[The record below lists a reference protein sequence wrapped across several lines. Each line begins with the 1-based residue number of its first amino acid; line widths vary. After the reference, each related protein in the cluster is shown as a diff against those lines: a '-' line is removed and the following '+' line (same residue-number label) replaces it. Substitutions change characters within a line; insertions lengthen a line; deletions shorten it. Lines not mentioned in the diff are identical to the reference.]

1 MNLLID
7 LFQPGPLRTWDI
19 DGGILLPPLYDF
31 GPGASSLFRE
41 SGRRTRRGAV
51 RHEGPSKPSVF
62 LDPSSVA
69 EFLGVSRRWVMEHTR
84 TGDLPALR
92 FGKVF
97 RYKMSAIE
105 AWLEGQHAKR

>member
-1 MNLLID
+1 MQTID
-7 LFQPGPLRTWDI
+7 LKMSTV
-19 DGGILLPPLYDF
+19 LYDAF
-31 GPGASSLFRE
+31 FNPRVSSPDYAALVARL
-41 SGRRTRRGAV
+41 GTRIRRHIRRTAV
-51 RHEGPSKPSVF
+51 RHGRPPKSSSF
-62 LDPSSVA
+62 LDASSVA

-84 TGDLPALR
+84 TGNLPALR

>member
-1 MNLLID
+1 MQIID
-7 LFQPGPLRTWDI
+7 LEMTKDLSDALFNPR
-19 DGGILLPPLYDF
+19 
-31 GPGASSLFRE
+31 ASSLLRGLGRE
-41 SGRRTRRGAV
+41 RTARRYGA
-51 RHEGPSKPSVF
+51 PSKSSSFV
-62 LDPSSVA
+62 DASSVA

-84 TGDLPALR
+84 SGDLPALR

>member
-1 MNLLID
+1 MHAQTYKITPAVVAAL
-7 LFQPGPLRTWDI
+7 
-19 DGGILLPPLYDF
+19 
-31 GPGASSLFRE
+31 
-41 SGRRTRRGAV
+41 SGRGVSSRS
-51 RHEGPSKPSVF
+51 SKF

>member
-1 MNLLID
+1 MQIID
-7 LFQPGPLRTWDI
+7 LEMTKDLSDALFNPR
-19 DGGILLPPLYDF
+19 
-31 GPGASSLFRE
+31 ASSLLRGL
-41 SGRRTRRGAV
+41 GRGRTVRRYGAPAKSSSFV
-51 RHEGPSKPSVF
+51 
-62 LDPSSVA
+62 DASSVA

-84 TGDLPALR
+84 SGDLPALR

>member
-1 MNLLID
+1 MQTID
-7 LFQPGPLRTWDI
+7 LEISKELSDALFNPQE
-19 DGGILLPPLYDF
+19 
-31 GPGASSLFRE
+31 SSLLRGI
-41 SGRRTRRGAV
+41 GRRTGRRQRRPPKSSA
-51 RHEGPSKPSVF
+51 F
-62 LDPSSVA
+62 LDAASVA

>member
-1 MNLLID
+1 MQIID
-7 LFQPGPLRTWDI
+7 LEMTKELSDALF
-19 DGGILLPPLYDF
+19 LPQE
-31 GPGASSLFRE
+31 SSLLRGI
-41 SGRRTRRGAV
+41 GRRKTRRE
-51 RHEGPSKPSVF
+51 RRPPKSSTF
-62 LDPSSVA
+62 LDASSVA

>member
-1 MNLLID
+1 MQIID
-7 LFQPGPLRTWDI
+7 LEMSKDLSDAFFN
-19 DGGILLPPLYDF
+19 PPT
-31 GPGASSLFRE
+31 PSLDYAALVARL
-41 SGRRTRRGAV
+41 GTRIRRHTRRTAV
-51 RHEGPSKPSVF
+51 RHGRPPKSSSFV
-62 LDPSSVA
+62 DASSVA

-84 TGDLPALR
+84 TGNLPALR